1 MKFRTAS
8 EARARKSAF
17 PDIDYLA
24 LAELRHQIRRFL
36 VYSEREARGAGP
48 ARGARVAFDQTHA
61 GDRAESSMNAP
72 LEPASELPDDLG
84 DFTATRRTL
93 VISALAIGIGAVGAV
108 AAFVLLRMIGLF
120 TNLFFY
126 QR

>member
-1 MKFRTAS
+1 AVEAPRRGRAGRPLVSRRPRGAQSQPGRRTLDISAHHAQGRAPA
-8 EARARKSAF
+8 ARVVAGAQRG
-17 PDIDYLA
+17 
-24 LAELRHQIRRFL
+24 AE
-36 VYSEREARGAGP
+36 ERGAGP

-93 VISALAIGIGAVGAV
+93 VISALAIGIGAVG
-108 AAFVLLRMIGLF
+108 
-120 TNLFFY
+120 
-126 QR
+126 